1 MDHIEQWIWLPRD
14 RYPDDQTTIFSGLER
29 RQDSNFTVAE
39 FQKKLSFDQ
48 KVVRA
53 DIRFSADS
61 AVQLYC
67 NGRVVATGPVAVG
80 GDFLGNDRPRENYY
94 AFETTLFPDSN
105 ELSFFARVQLLPVQ
119 IFEFSRGHGGF
130 MLSAILTFEDG
141 SRTRLATD
149 DTFLASTPSPPPPPS

>member
-14 RYPDDQTTIFSGLER
+14 RYPDDQTTILTGLAR

-67 NGRVVATGPVAVG
+67 NGRVVATGPAAVG
-80 GDFLGNDRPRENYY
+80 GDSS
-94 AFETTLFPDSN
+94 ATTAPG
-105 ELSFFARVQLLPVQ
+105 R
-119 IFEFSRGHGGF
+119 IT
-130 MLSAILTFEDG
+130 MLSKPRCAPI
-141 SRTRLATD
+141 
-149 DTFLASTPSPPPPPS
+149 PMN